1 MTTAVRSLEELQGLI
16 GKELALS
23 EWIPITQEQ
32 VNAFASATLDMD
44 WMHVDPARAR
54 TGPIGQTIAQGFLT
68 LSLLTFFSH
77 QSRLIPAGIE
87 YAFNYGVDRV
97 RWMTPV
103 KVGASIRNRA
113 RLLDLQPRGPD
124 GYLIKTENTVEILG
138 EDKPAMVAEWLGLLK
153 KTADQAR

>member
-153 KTADQAR
+153 KTADLAR

>member
-113 RLLDLQPRGPD
+113 RLLDLQRRGPD
-124 GYLIKTENTVEILG
+124 GYLIKTENTIEILG

-153 KTADQAR
+153 KTAEQAS